1 MKLSQK
7 EYQQMVSETSIP
19 SPIGKDCV
27 GAFLIGGAICTIGEL
42 IKQLYLGMEFDK
54 DTAGILTSVSLV
66 FLGVLF
72 TALCLYHKLAKFG
85 GAGTLIPITGF
96 ANAVAAPIMEFKSEG
111 YILGIGTQFFV
122 VAGPVISWG
131 TIASVVYGIVYFII
145 RSVV

>member
-1 MKLSQK
+1 
-7 EYQQMVSETSIP
+7 MVHESSIP
-19 SPIGKDCV
+19 SPVGKDCLF
-27 GAFLIGGAICTIGEL
+27 AFLIGGGICTVGEL
-42 IKQLYLGMEFDK
+42 IKQIYLGLGIEK
-54 DTAGILTSVSLV
+54 ETAGILTSVSLI

-72 TALCLYHKLAKFG
+72 TALCLYHKLAKYG

-131 TIASVVYGIVYFII
+131 TIASVVYGIVYFLL
-145 RSVV
+145 RQLG